1 MNLKH
6 LCVGVIATLAI
17 GTLTACTPQAEV
29 AQPSESPSICAKY
42 ESKIQLLEEWGAGG
56 RQTWGLTQ
64 AMFVLRYDFGYSVQ
78 DTTPTD
84 MASIKLITS
93 EIATVFGPCLSATA
107 IDRLTN
113 GPWTSY

>member
-1 MNLKH
+1 M
-6 LCVGVIATLAI
+6 VTLAL
-17 GTLTACTPQAEV
+17 GSLTACGQQNDV
-29 AQPSESPSICAKY
+29 AQTSESPSICAKY
-42 ESKIQLLEEWGAGG
+42 DSTIQRLEEWGAGG
-56 RQTWGLTQ
+56 QPYLLTK
-64 AMFVLRYDFGYSVQ
+64 ATFVLRYDFGYSVQ

-113 GPWTSY
+113 GPWKSY